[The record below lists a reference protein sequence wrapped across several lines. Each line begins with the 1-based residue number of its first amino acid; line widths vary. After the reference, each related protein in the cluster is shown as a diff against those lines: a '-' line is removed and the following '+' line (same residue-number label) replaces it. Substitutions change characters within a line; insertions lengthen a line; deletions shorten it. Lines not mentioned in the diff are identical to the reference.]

1 MKQFVKIESPTQF
14 FYPILLLKIATVLV
28 PIIVVSKRQFSK
40 NDNSESPI
48 LKWIYIARFFCQ
60 NILANKIKLQCK
72 ARDIFV
78 YLVKHTKLL
87 FFICLVLTSK

>member
-72 ARDIFV
+72 ARDIFIFSQTHKTAV
-78 YLVKHTKLL
+78 FHLL
-87 FFICLVLTSK
+87 GFDK